1 MSKPSTPGGTASN
14 TLLLRRQLTEL
25 TKHPV
30 EGFSAGLVDDDN
42 LFEWEILVIGAPDTL
57 YEGGFLKARL
67 SFPPEFPL
75 LPPKMR
81 FITPMWH
88 PNIYPDG
95 VVCVSI
101 LHAPGEDQYGYEDAG
116 ERWMPVHTV
125 ESIVRFLSLTI
136 AQNPNRSFPEYTQL
150 VSVISLLSSDTPNT
164 DSPANVEAAIEVR
177 KDIESAQSSLSQLVC
192 RILIFHALQRI
203 RRRFDDSYGGV
214 QRRHLTER
222 DSMIYYLYSCVH
234 CCVFTYFALA
244 TNHSAFL

>member
-42 LFEWEILVIGAPDTL
+42 LYEWEILVIGPPDTL
-57 YEGGFLKARL
+57 YEGGFFKARL
-67 SFPPEFPL
+67 TFPPEFPL

-125 ESIVRFLSLTI
+125 ESI
-136 AQNPNRSFPEYTQL
+136 L

-177 KDIESAQSSLSQLVC
+177 KDIETYRKKVRRLARRSA
-192 RILIFHALQRI
+192 
-203 RRRFDDSYGGV
+203 
-214 QRRHLTER
+214 EE
-222 DSMIYYLYSCVH
+222 
-234 CCVFTYFALA
+234 
-244 TNHSAFL
+244 AFE